1 MRAASALR
9 FVFAVL
15 LPVVGGGGCPA
26 TPMATGPGLVRP
38 STTVP
43 AETTVPGRTVV
54 VAPGDTLTSL
64 AATHGVRVEDLVEV
78 NGLASPVLVVGQRL
92 FVPDDG
98 AAGEP
103 RSAQAVT
110 ASVTL
115 PDADDAS
122 PSPPTAPTTSPNTA
136 LLSASL
142 RWPVDGVV
150 LRDFAAATPATARR
164 AAREAYEGL
173 LIGAPAGTPVRS
185 AAAGV
190 VAFAGSQGT
199 TNGTFVVVE
208 HDDELVTI
216 YAHLAAAAVV
226 VGQRVAAGDVV
237 GEIGTTGLTGA
248 SPRVQFQVRRRQAPI
263 DPVPLLPP

>member
-1 MRAASALR
+1 MRALLAQPIAL
-9 FVFAVL
+9 AVL
-15 LPVVGGGGCPA
+15 LTVVVSAGCPA
-26 TPMATGPGLVRP
+26 TPTATGPGLARAP
-38 STTVP
+38 STP
-43 AETTVPGRTVV
+43 AAETTVPGRTVV
-54 VAPGDTLTSL
+54 VAPGDTLASL

-98 AAGEP
+98 AADEP
-103 RSAQAVT
+103 RSAPAVT
-110 ASVTL
+110 AAVSL
-115 PDADDAS
+115 PDDDDAS
-122 PSPPTAPTTSPNTA
+122 PSPTTAPANSPTTG
-136 LLSASL
+136 LLAAPL

-150 LRDFAAATPATARR
+150 LRDFTAATPATARR

-173 LIGAPAGTPVRS
+173 LIGAPAGTAVRS
-185 AAAGV
+185 AAAGI

-226 VGQRVAAGDVV
+226 AGQRVAAGDVV